1 MLQRI
6 FATIANLA
14 VIAVAL
20 GILGA
25 AAMFVMRTD
34 FNPVAPVLE
43 RVAQSADAPLPN
55 VADASVDTIAAA
67 STPAAAPTAARIAR
81 PTRCRGEI
89 WGLPVRAEGYRIT
102 AKFGFKSAN
111 SAYTQGLVASG
122 GVQADTQ
129 GVFHPGVDL
138 AADTGDPIYA
148 VTAGRVIN
156 VAYTDQ
162 YGKHIVIE
170 DGENRVLFGHLS
182 QQFVQKGDQVWCGQL
197 IGLAGGTGKALTGPH
212 LHIEMRQLGS
222 EKPVNPLTRIE
233 SAYVAMADSATEQAK
248 ADERSNGTGGARRP

>member
-14 VIAVAL
+14 VVAIAIAVM
-20 GILGA
+20 GA
-25 AAMFVMRTD
+25 AAMFVLRTD
-34 FNPVAPVLE
+34 FNPIAPTFE
-43 RVAQSADAPLPN
+43 RAAPSADTL
-55 VADASVDTIAAA
+55 ADTPAVSAAA
-67 STPAAAPTAARIAR
+67 VSAAPTAVRIAR

-89 WGLPVRAEGYRIT
+89 WGLPVRADGYRIT

-122 GVQADTQ
+122 GVQTGTQ

-233 SAYVAMADSATEQAK
+233 SAYVAMADAATDQAK
-248 ADERSNGTGGARRP
+248 VDDRSSGTGGARRP

>member
-1 MLQRI
+1 MLHRI
-6 FATIANLA
+6 FATITNLA
-14 VIAVAL
+14 AVAIAL
-20 GILGA
+20 GIMGA
-25 AAMFVMRTD
+25 AAIFVLRTD
-34 FNPVAPVLE
+34 FNQAAPTLE
-43 RVAQSADAPLPN
+43 RAVQPAGGVQTNP
-55 VADASVDTIAAA
+55 ADASAD
-67 STPAAAPTAARIAR
+67 TPAAGASTAAVPTAVRIAR

-89 WGLPVRAEGYRIT
+89 WGLPVRAEDYRIT
-102 AKFGFKSAN
+102 AKFGFKSAK
-111 SAYTQGLVASG
+111 SAYTQGLVSSG
-122 GVQADTQ
+122 GVQTGTQ

-138 AADTGDPIYA
+138 AADSGDPIYA
-148 VTAGRVIN
+148 VTAGRVVN

-222 EKPVNPLTRIE
+222 DKPVNPLSRIE
-233 SAYVAMADSATEQAK
+233 SAYVAMADAATDQAK
-248 ADERSNGTGGARRP
+248 VDDRSNGTGGARRP

>member
-1 MLQRI
+1 MLRRI
-6 FATIANLA
+6 FATFANLA
-14 VIAVAL
+14 VVAIAL
-20 GILGA
+20 GVMGV
-25 AAMFVMRTD
+25 AAMFVLRTD
-34 FNPVAPVLE
+34 FNPAAPVLE
-43 RVAQSADAPLPN
+43 RAAQPANTAQTATADAP
-55 VADASVDTIAAA
+55 ADTTATAA
-67 STPAAAPTAARIAR
+67 PAAVPTAARIAR

-122 GVQADTQ
+122 GVQTGTQ

-148 VTAGRVIN
+148 VTAGRVVN

-170 DGENRVLFGHLS
+170 DGENQVLFGHLS

-222 EKPVNPLTRIE
+222 AKPINPLTRIQ

-248 ADERSNGTGGARRP
+248 ADDRSSGTGGARRP